1 MECLVR
7 DIPVYYET
15 HGSGT
20 PILAIHG
27 FTPDHR
33 LMTGCMEPLFADRP
47 GWQRIYLDLPGMGRT
62 PGAEHIKGSDDMLA
76 VVLDFIDAIIPGQR
90 FLLAGESYGGYLSQG
105 VVARKF
111 EQVAGLAL
119 ICPAIVEGHVPSD
132 LPPHAVIVSNPEL
145 LATLAPADAEAFGS
159 MAVVQDE
166 YNWRRFRDEILPGLR
181 VADREFLQ
189 KIRQSYRFSFVV
201 NQLQQPFAKPVMIF
215 TGRQDASVGYRG
227 AWRILENYPRGTFA
241 VLDRAGHNGH
251 IEQSQL
257 FNALMGDWLD
267 RVEESL

>member
-15 HGSGT
+15 YGSGT

-33 LMTGCMEPLFADRP
+33 LMTGCMEPLFAGRP

-62 PGAEHIKGSDDMLA
+62 PGAEHLKSSDDMLA
-76 VVLDFIDAIIPGQR
+76 VVLDFIDAIIPEQR

-105 VVARKF
+105 VLTRKF
-111 EQVAGLAL
+111 EQVAGMAL
-119 ICPAIVEGHVPSD
+119 ICPAVIADHARRD
-132 LPPHAVIVSNPEL
+132 LPPHTTIVANPEF
-145 LATLAPADAEAFGS
+145 LATLSPEDTEEFAP

-166 YNWRRFRDEILPGLR
+166 YNWQRFRDEIRPGLR
-181 VADREFLQ
+181 VADQAFLQ
-189 KIRQSYRFSFVV
+189 KIQQSYRFSFEV
-201 NQLQQPFAKPVMIF
+201 NQLPQPFAKPVLIF
-215 TGRQDASVGYRG
+215 TGRQDASVGYRD
-227 AWRILENYPRGTFA
+227 AWGILENYPRGTFA

-257 FNALMGDWLD
+257 FNALMGEWLD
-267 RVEESL
+267 RVEEAL